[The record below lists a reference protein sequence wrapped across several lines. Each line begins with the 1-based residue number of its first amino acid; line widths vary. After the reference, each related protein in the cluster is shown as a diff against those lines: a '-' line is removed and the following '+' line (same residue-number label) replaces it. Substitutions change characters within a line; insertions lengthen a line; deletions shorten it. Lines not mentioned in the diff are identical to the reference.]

1 MKRRA
6 FTLIEILIAVFLL
19 GLITASVY
27 PLFFSEVKK
36 LNTTFKFTEAGYE
49 AQTQIEAEIKTLV
62 DIQYDKDAPESTLE
76 ERQDKENRLLA
87 LNSWS
92 DDSAVLGINLFD
104 STERVKVLSKTM
116 QTTARDLGTGSDYQR
131 NILVMLPRSKG
142 YKELSPEVIVKLT
155 KGTNKH
161 KGEVEYKL
169 NTFTKKSW
177 EEDTDFCVYRW
188 YIGDF
193 NPAYKLSDLT
203 VIREYNI
210 AKNGGAPRAF
220 DKPLQLIPITKDVDT
235 GQELNY
241 DSKTFHVIAE
251 GPFFFIDGTT
261 PLILAP
267 KANKK
272 TGDVFDPE
280 DINMKGVANDKFNN
294 DELVGLYGGKGL
306 VFSAMPV
313 TKGGE
318 VGREVFSKMID
329 LGIPRVSHQ
338 LGFYSITTPEPRM
351 PNQHRFTFLIKQ
363 ASKPDSSRKY
373 YFTIMDVEANTTL
386 YPIYRNPLN
395 AYVVNNNASNPK
407 PRLSTDASGYVQ
419 FTVIMLPDRH
429 YRISIMEDVN
439 ITGTSG
445 LVAKEIMR
453 GEINEPATP

>member
-1 MKRRA
+1 MNRRA
-6 FTLIEILIAVFLL
+6 FTLIEIVIAVFLL

-27 PLFFSEVKK
+27 PLFFGEAKK
-36 LNTTFKFTEAGYE
+36 LNDSFKFTKSGYE
-49 AQTQIEAEIKTLV
+49 AQAQIEAEIKSLV
-62 DIQYDKDAPESTLE
+62 DIQYDKDAPESTPE

-104 STERVKVLSKTM
+104 SKERVKVLSKTM
-116 QTTARDLGTGSDYQR
+116 LATIDDPATGTDYKR
-131 NILVMLPRSKG
+131 NILVMLPMSKG
-142 YKELSPEVIVKLT
+142 YKKLSPEISVRII
-155 KGTNKH
+155 KGTSEH
-161 KGEVEYKL
+161 KGEVSYKK
-169 NTFTKKSW
+169 NTLTKESW
-177 EEDTDFCVYRW
+177 DKDTEFCVYRW

-193 NPAYKLSDLT
+193 NPSYKLSDLT

-210 AKNGGAPRAF
+210 AKNGGAGRDF
-220 DKPLQLIPITKDVDT
+220 DKALQLIPVANDVDKT
-235 GQELNY
+235 QELNY
-241 DSKTFHVIAE
+241 DSKTFHVIGE

-261 PLILAP
+261 PLVLAP
-267 KANKK
+267 TGNKK
-272 TGDVFDPE
+272 TEDSFNPE
-280 DINMKGVANDKFNN
+280 DINMKGVAEDKFNN

-329 LGIPRVSHQ
+329 LNIPRVSHQ

-373 YFTIMDVEANTTL
+373 YFTIKDVEANTTL

-407 PRLSTDASGYVQ
+407 PRLRTDASGYVQ
-419 FTVIMLPDRH
+419 FTVVMLPDRH
-429 YRISIMEDVN
+429 YKISIMEDVN
-439 ITGTSG
+439 ITGISG
-445 LVAKEIMR
+445 LVTKEILR
-453 GEINEPATP
+453 GEINEPSTP